1 MDGQFIYLIMKKAE
15 AADKN
20 LIIDILSHSFENN
33 KSVNYII
40 KDGSGRKD
48 ALRALIDYSYELCS
62 LFGSV
67 WLSDN
72 RKACALVLYPQ
83 NKRTT
88 LKAVML
94 DLKLIVQAI
103 GLSGIKRTLDRES
116 KIKSKQ
122 PKEPMAYLWFIGVEP
137 SQQHKNIGSKLLE
150 EVIADATARNLPVFL
165 ETSTTPNLPWYER
178 FGFKIYDQLTLTYTL
193 YFLRNN

>member
-1 MDGQFIYLIMKKAE
+1 MRKVE

-20 LIIDILSHSFENN
+20 LVIDILSQSFESNL
-33 KSVNYII
+33 SVNYII
-40 KDGSGRKD
+40 KDGAGRKD
-48 ALRALIDYSYELCS
+48 ALRALMDYSYEMCS

-67 WLSDN
+67 WLSDD

-83 NKRTT
+83 NRRTT
-88 LKAVML
+88 LKAIML
-94 DLKLIVQAI
+94 DLKLIIKAI
-103 GLSGIKRTLDRES
+103 GLSGIKRALDRES
-116 KIKSKQ
+116 KIKAKQ
-122 PKEPMAYLWFIGVEP
+122 PKEAMAYLWFIGVEP
-137 SQQHKNIGSKLLE
+137 SQQQKGIGSKLLK